1 MTYGKGVRPL
11 PVRGNGP
18 FRNLDKAT
26 PQQMWRRARWLL
38 LLTLLI
44 PGSAQLVAGSR
55 RFARVILICTMAIW
69 ATGLLAGLIFLI
81 NRSWFLTIVAT
92 PFIDSALAGI
102 LVVAAIFYGIVTL
115 DTLRLIKLG
124 RLFGA
129 ARLVSVIAS
138 VALIASV
145 SVAAGTASN
154 FVTVQANL
162 IRTVFNQDGFTAPVE
177 GRYNIL
183 LLGGDAG
190 SDRFGLRPDSI
201 SVLSIDANTG
211 QTVNIGI
218 PRNLQHVPFVE
229 GSPML
234 TVYKNGWNCGVV
246 CLINAIYKDVTDYH
260 SDLYPDAEK
269 NGSTA
274 GVEATRDAVEAVTG
288 LTIQS
293 YVLVDMAGFEGLIN
307 ALGGI
312 DINVKDRLPVGGDE
326 DINGQ
331 PINVRKWIEPGWQHL
346 NGKYALWYARA
357 RHGSSDYSRMKRQ
370 RDVENAV
377 VQQAD
382 PANLLSRFQKIA
394 NAGKKLVKTDIPAA
408 MLGQYVDLALKAKAL
423 GITPLELVPPTID
436 VIHPNFSAIHEMI
449 QTAIAPKAVTN

>member
-1 MTYGKGVRPL
+1 MKPQA
-11 PVRGNGP
+11 PAPSGNSP
-18 FRNLDKAT
+18 FRNLDRAS

-38 LLTLLI
+38 LLTMLI

-55 RFARVILICTMAIW
+55 RFARVILLCTMAIW
-69 ATGLLAGLIFLI
+69 ATGILAGLIFLV
-81 NRSWFLTIVAT
+81 NRSWLISIIAT
-92 PFIDSALAGI
+92 PVIDSALSVV
-102 LVVAAIFYGIVTL
+102 LVIAAIFYGVVTL
-115 DTLRLIKLG
+115 DTLRLIKIG
-124 RLFGA
+124 RMFGA
-129 ARLVSVIAS
+129 ARWVSVVAT
-138 VALIASV
+138 VALVTSV
-145 SVAAGTASN
+145 GAAAGTASN
-154 FVTVQANL
+154 VVNIQANL
-162 IRTVFNQDGFTAPVE
+162 IGTVFNQDGFTTPVD
-177 GRYNIL
+177 GRFNIL

-201 SVLSIDANTG
+201 SVLSIDSSTG

-218 PRNLQHVPFVE
+218 PRNMQHVPFVE

-246 CLINAIYKDVTDYH
+246 CLINAIYKDVTDNH
-260 SDLYPDAEK
+260 ADLYPDAEK

-312 DINVKDRLPVGGDE
+312 DIDVKDRLPVGGDE

-346 NGKYALWYARA
+346 KGKYALWYARA
-357 RHGSSDYSRMKRQ
+357 RHGSSDYSRMQRQ
-370 RDVENAV
+370 REVENAV
-377 VQQAD
+377 LQQID
-382 PANLLSRFQKIA
+382 PANLLNRFQKIA
-394 NAGKKLVKTDIPAA
+394 NAGKRLVKTDIPSS

-449 QTAIAPKAVTN
+449 QEALAPKTVTN